1 MAAATY
7 SFVGKAD
14 MKQHNEQVEKAK
26 KEVKSYADEVKKAQ
40 KETDK
45 LSKPNFNQAFT
56 SQRNL
61 QNTVKTTTN
70 IMNGLSGNM
79 MGAIG
84 KFGPYAAAAVAAF
97 KLCEAAINKARAV
110 NEDFNDSVGKLSA
123 QLKGSFDEIANR
135 ITRMDF
141 SNLLSGLATAA
152 KYAGNLYDALDRAGT
167 FKTVANPAIGEIQNT
182 ITALRIQIQELQV
195 QQRELK
201 KQGKDYSDIEKQI
214 KDINAQITV
223 QLNNLKKIYE
233 QEKKNAYRAAS
244 DAAAYMGV
252 NNENISGL
260 YGNRGVLAPYMN
272 VALAA
277 MNGAPNYTNAQYI
290 TPEDLRSILDP
301 GKLVNFIANEVGSPL
316 LNETQNFFKQLLDAW
331 NRGDIKTA
339 NSIAQQLFGINATQ
353 MNDTLNAINEWVKAA
368 HSRMTEGTNGNLTT
382 YTNQLNEANAV
393 HAAYLAAQQQH
404 VGDKMAQ
411 VRVQWN
417 PTGTGAGGN
426 KGPDWAIGS
435 IAEIDDQ
442 IKKLKDRLAN
452 EKFDLNTQIDVTN
465 QIEELE
471 NKKAMLEL
479 QVTIGGDYHNRW
491 LPIINELQ
499 AAIGDDIELT
509 GAFGSLLD
517 GVLQSGTVEEF
528 SANMVDLINK
538 YFQSQPEFQLPPIIF
553 PSEEMEESARQ
564 AMENME
570 QIIEEEYVKICEEI
584 RQQNEELAETFD
596 SLGTIFSSIGSTMGG
611 AAGDMVSAFGNI
623 LGTIGTVIAK
633 LVALA
638 EANGVASAM
647 ELPWPANLTAVAT
660 VISGL
665 MSAIAMIDS
674 VANKKYA
681 SGGIVEAP
689 HAIGDMNMVRVN
701 AGEMIL
707 NGSQQARLFHML
719 NGNII
724 TQPDEGNG
732 HVEFRISGT
741 DLVGIL
747 SNNEKRNSRIR

>member
-14 MKQHNEQVEKAK
+14 MKQHNEQVEKAR

-70 IMNGLSGNM
+70 LMNGLSGNM

-110 NEDFNDSVGKLSA
+110 NEDFNDSVGKLTA

-135 ITRMDF
+135 VTRMDF

-167 FKTVANPAIGEIQNT
+167 FRTVANPAIGEIQNT

-233 QEKKNAYRAAS
+233 QEQRNAYKAAGA
-244 DAAAYMGV
+244 AAAYMGV
-252 NNENISGL
+252 NNQEVTGL
-260 YGNRGVLAPYMN
+260 YGNRGVNPQLMN

-277 MNGAPNYTNAQYI
+277 MNGSSNYRNAFYN
-290 TPEDLRSILDP
+290 TPQGLRSMLDA
-301 GKLVNFIANEVGSPL
+301 GKLVNFIANDIGSPL
-316 LNETQNFFKQLLDAW
+316 INNIQNDFKKLLNAWDAG
-331 NRGDIKTA
+331 NTA
-339 NSIAQQLFGINATQ
+339 LANKLAQSLFGINATQ
-353 MNDTLNAINEWVKAA
+353 MSDTLNAINEWVKAS
-368 HSRMTEGTNGNLTT
+368 HSRMTEGTNGNLTA
-382 YTNQLNEANAV
+382 YTNQLNEANAAR
-393 HAAYLAAQQQH
+393 AAYLASQQQH

-411 VRVQWN
+411 VRVQW
-417 PTGTGAGGN
+417 TGGGAGTGGN

-442 IKKLKDRLAN
+442 IKKLKERLAN
-452 EKFDLNTQIDVTN
+452 EKFDLNTQIDVTS

-471 NKKAMLEL
+471 NKKAMLEM
-479 QVTIGGDYHNRW
+479 QVAIGGNTD
-491 LPIINELQ
+491 
-499 AAIGDDIELT
+499 LT
-509 GAFGSLLD
+509 NAFGSLLD
-517 GVLQSGTVEEF
+517 GVLQSGTVEDF
-528 SANMVDLINK
+528 ASNMVDLIDK
-538 YFQSQPEFQLPPIIF
+538 YFQSQPEFQLPAVIL
-553 PSEEMEESARQ
+553 PSKEMEESARQ
-564 AMENME
+564 AMENIE
-570 QIIEEEYVKICEEI
+570 QIIEEEYAKICEEI

-596 SLGTIFSSIGSTMGG
+596 SLGTIFSSIGSAMGG

-647 ELPWPANLTAVAT
+647 ELPWPANLAAVAT

-701 AGEMIL
+701 SGEMIL

-719 NGNII
+719 NGNVV
-724 TQPDEGNG
+724 TQPDENNG
-732 HVEFRISGT
+732 QVNFHISGT
-741 DLVGIL
+741 DLVGVL
-747 SNNEKRNSRIR
+747 NNNERKNNRVR

>member
-70 IMNGLSGNM
+70 LMNGLSGNM

-152 KYAGNLYDALDRAGT
+152 KYAGNLYDALDKAGT
-167 FKTVANPAIGEIQNT
+167 FKMVANPAVGEAQNE

-195 QQRELK
+195 QQKELK
-201 KQGKDYSDIEKQI
+201 KQGKDYSDIEKKI

-233 QEKKNAYRAAS
+233 QEQRNAYKAAS
-244 DAAAYMGV
+244 NAAAYMGV

-277 MNGAPNYTNAQYI
+277 MNGAPNYTNAQYL
-290 TPEDLRSILDP
+290 TPEDLRPILDP

-368 HSRMTEGTNGNLTT
+368 HSRMTEGTNGNLTA
-382 YTNQLNEANAV
+382 YTNQLNEANAAR
-393 HAAYLAAQQQH
+393 AAYLSAQQQH

-417 PTGTGAGGN
+417 PTGAGAGGN
-426 KGPDWAIGS
+426 KGPAWAIGS
-435 IAEIDDQ
+435 MAEIDDQ

-452 EKFDLNTQIDVTN
+452 EKFDLNTQIDITS
-465 QIEELE
+465 QIKELE

-479 QVTIGGDYHNRW
+479 QVAIGGDT
-491 LPIINELQ
+491 
-499 AAIGDDIELT
+499 DLT

-517 GVLQSGTVEEF
+517 GLLQSGTVEEF
-528 SANMVDLINK
+528 SANMVDLIDK
-538 YFQSQPEFQLPPIIF
+538 YFQSQPEFQLPPVIF

-564 AMENME
+564 AMENMD

-647 ELPWPANLTAVAT
+647 ELPWPANLTAVVT